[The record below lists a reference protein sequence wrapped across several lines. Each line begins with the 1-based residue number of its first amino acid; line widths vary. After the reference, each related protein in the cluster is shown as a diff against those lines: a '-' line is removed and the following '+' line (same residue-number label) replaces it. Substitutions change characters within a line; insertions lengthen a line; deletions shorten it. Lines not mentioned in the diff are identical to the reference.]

1 MSHPAPEFAPFV
13 DDPTRSGTETTGAA
27 HTRTVVQGAD
37 SVMVHILPEIVGPAP
52 LYVDLWIEA
61 DFFDSGL
68 PASAG
73 GEAGPLG
80 R

>member
-1 MSHPAPEFAPFV
+1 
-13 DDPTRSGTETTGAA
+13 
-27 HTRTVVQGAD
+27 
-37 SVMVHILPEIVGPAP
+37 MVHILPEIVGPAP